1 MNATLRN
8 NLVNFAESHGHR
20 AEIRPEDNAV
30 LVYTQWVGPEGETGF
45 DCDRVRNM
53 TELRQLLG
61 YGD

>member
-8 NLVNFAESHGHR
+8 NLVNYAESHGHR
-20 AEIRPEDNAV
+20 AEIRDDGAV
-30 LVYTQWVGPEGETGF
+30 LVYTQYVDANGNTGE

-61 YGD
+61 Y